1 MSKQEKQDRA
11 LAAEWVE
18 VAKAAKRLHAAARA
32 AAASVPAT
40 DGNMLAHS
48 QAHSLVTRLGKL
60 TTAAAAM
67 DLQLIRKTLARVEP
81 RVREAAFS
89 PADVDARVYLRTVRA
104 LALPLTL
111 SSFTRSEA
119 LSAALDGVT
128 ATATARRPL
137 HDAAADGDATA
148 VRHLMTLGASAN
160 KQSAYGRVCAIS

>member
-81 RVREAAFS
+81 RVREAAFANETFQIATKHA
-89 PADVDARVYLRTVRA
+89 PTETTIILGC
-104 LALPLTL
+104 
-111 SSFTRSEA
+111 
-119 LSAALDGVT
+119 LDDLVVG
-128 ATATARRPL
+128 AQCDCEL
-137 HDAAADGDATA
+137 H
-148 VRHLMTLGASAN
+148 
-160 KQSAYGRVCAIS
+160 